1 MNQQAGEP
9 IRAFVAWLTATADM
23 CAMTVLF
30 ECNRQVTYRDNVLQ
44 QLVIHGMYDNDIRIR
59 DRSRAAKWNRESM
72 KISMTV
78 NTKDVR
84 LDYR

>member
-1 MNQQAGEP
+1 MYGTDGT
-9 IRAFVAWLTATADM
+9 IDATNNDM
-23 CAMTVLF
+23 
-30 ECNRQVTYRDNVLQ
+30 
-44 QLVIHGMYDNDIRIR
+44 RIR

-72 KISMTV
+72 KITMTV